1 MTNTLASDYADSLI
15 EGIYENLKNETPFG
29 IDQEAFDNGETS
41 SPELTAFDYLRDV
54 LDIMYIVNSN
64 KEYQGALIQLA
75 WGGPNVWLDTMDRT
89 LIVSWGSDRV
99 RRPVPLAFCD
109 YLDET
114 LAELF
119 DTL

>member
-1 MTNTLASDYADSLI
+1 MSDTLATEYADSFI
-15 EGIYENLKNETPFG
+15 AGIIADLEAGTPFG
-29 IDQEAFDNGETS
+29 IDEDNGE
-41 SPELTAFDYLRDV
+41 ELYAFDYLQDV
-54 LDIMYIVNSN
+54 LDIMYVVNSN